1 MLNKRK
7 RTKKFER
14 TIDNDFSL
22 ISSSKHCGLGWSMS
36 NLRSSQKPLISLEYD
51 SEHSSYNLPR
61 KTSAVAYMKMGIYQ
75 GKIKENT
82 NESKTSNS

>member
-1 MLNKRK
+1 
-7 RTKKFER
+7 
-14 TIDNDFSL
+14 
-22 ISSSKHCGLGWSMS
+22 MS